1 MAIIDNKINSIIDDY
16 EPKLDIKR
24 GNKRRAVSILNEI
37 RNSLPDSYLNHGTT
51 FKMKRRYQ
59 AQKLDKTLSKYSKQQ
74 QIK

>member
-16 EPKLDIKR
+16 EQKIDTKH

-37 RNSLPDSYLNHGTT
+37 RNSLFDFYLNRGTT
-51 FKMKRRYQ
+51 FKMTRRYQ